1 MSKLQELFE
10 KLDLSLRNAKE
21 ELVEFEGGKKAA
33 SLRLRKEAQTSK
45 VIWQE
50 IRVATM
56 EMLKAMPTKT
66 KAKKV

>member
-10 KLDLSLRNAKE
+10 KLDRSLGNAKE
-21 ELVEFEGGKKAA
+21 EAKEFEGGKKAA
-33 SLRLRKEAQTSK
+33 SLRLRKEAQASK

-50 IRVATM
+50 IRVVTM

-66 KAKKV
+66 KVKK